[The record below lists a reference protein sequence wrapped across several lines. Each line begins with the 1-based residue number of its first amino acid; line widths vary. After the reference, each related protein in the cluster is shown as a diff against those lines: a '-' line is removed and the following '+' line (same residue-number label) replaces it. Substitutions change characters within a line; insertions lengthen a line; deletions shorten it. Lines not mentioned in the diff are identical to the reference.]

1 MDQQTLSFLGQMP
14 IVAILIYLLYK
25 ESAKTE
31 KLLAELLEQSKLHAT
46 DIVKMAIAGF
56 DRRAEEEEKKQ

>member
-1 MDQQTLSFLGQMP
+1 MDQQTLNFIGQMP

-31 KLLAELLEQSKLHAT
+31 KLLVELLEQSKQHAN
-46 DIVKMAIAGF
+46 DLVKMAIEGF
-56 DRRAEEEEKKQ
+56 NRRAEEEAKKQ

>member
-1 MDQQTLSFLGQMP
+1 MDQQTLNFIGQMP

-31 KLLAELLEQSKLHAT
+31 KLLVELLEQSKQHAN
-46 DIVKMAIAGF
+46 DLVQMAVAGF
-56 DRRAEEEEKKQ
+56 NRRGEEEAKKQ

>member
-1 MDQQTLSFLGQMP
+1 MDQQTLNFIGQMP

-31 KLLAELLEQSKLHAT
+31 KLLADLLEQSKLHANNL
-46 DIVKMAIAGF
+46 VQMAIAGYS
-56 DRRAEEEEKKQ
+56 RREEDAVKKQ